1 MDFYILALRL
11 LHVGGGVMWAGAALT
26 IALFVSPAA
35 RAMGPDG
42 GKFMQHMM
50 AGTKYMKIIPP
61 AAIATVVSGILLY
74 VRLAQAPEWAA
85 SLQGIVLGLGGAAG
99 IAGWVAG
106 FAIARPTGMRMAEL
120 GAALVSAGGPPS
132 PEQGAEMQRLRDRMA
147 FAGNLIA
154 TLLAVSVVLMAVARY
169 VY

>member
-11 LHVGGGVMWAGAALT
+11 LHVGGGVIWAGAALT
-26 IALFVSPAA
+26 IAFFVSPAA

-42 GKFMQHMM
+42 GKFMQHLM
-50 AGTKYMKIIPP
+50 AGTKYMQVIPP
-61 AAIATVVSGILLY
+61 AAIATVVSGTLLY

-85 SLQGIVLGLGGAAG
+85 SLQGMVLGLGGAAG
-99 IAGWVAG
+99 IAGWLAG
-106 FAIARPTGMRMAEL
+106 FAIARPTSMRMAQL
-120 GAALVSAGGPPS
+120 GTAIQTAGGPPS
-132 PEQGAEMQRLRDRMA
+132 AEQAAEMQRLRDRMVY
-147 FAGNLIA
+147 AGNLIA